1 MRYVLAAI
9 FVCMIGMPTASAL
22 PTVNPN
28 SVLVSK
34 ADPIV
39 QVAKRKRAPA
49 PRRSSNNSSSGGG
62 IHPLVGSGDY

>member
-9 FVCMIGMPTASAL
+9 FVCAVGVPAASAL
-22 PTVNPN
+22 QTVSPN
-28 SVLVSK
+28 SASVSK

-39 QVAKRKRAPA
+39 QVVKRNRLRAH
-49 PRRSSNNSSSGGG
+49 RHSRSNNG